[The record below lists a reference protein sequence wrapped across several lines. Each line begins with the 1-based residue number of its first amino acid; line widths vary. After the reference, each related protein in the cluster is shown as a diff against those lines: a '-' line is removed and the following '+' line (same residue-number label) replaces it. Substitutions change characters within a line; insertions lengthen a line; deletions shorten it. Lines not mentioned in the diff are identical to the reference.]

1 MSLGGSQ
8 LQPTTTMAMTG
19 KRVFT
24 LTLTL
29 SPDLRRTKLLQP
41 HRQVSPVERMYA
53 PCLLLRQLLLPP
65 FQVHLL

>member
-41 HRQVSPVERMYA
+41 HRQVSPVERM
-53 PCLLLRQLLLPP
+53 
-65 FQVHLL
+65 